1 MVVIRLV
8 KFFDIFEVMRI
19 ECEFFCEVYLRG
31 IFLMFFENNFEIFF
45 VVEYNGK
52 VVGYVMGYFRLDF
65 EGYIMSIVVDK
76 EYWGNGIG
84 FVFLF
89 EVIERFIKRG
99 VCYIGLEVRVSNE
112 NVIRFYECFG
122 FRKVKRIIGYY
133 FDGEDV
139 YYMLFLVEEWRGS

>member
-1 MVVIRLV
+1 
-8 KFFDIFEVMRI
+8 
-19 ECEFFCEVYLRG
+19 
-31 IFLMFFENNFEIFF
+31 
-45 VVEYNGK
+45 
-52 VVGYVMGYFRLDF
+52 
-65 EGYIMSIVVDK
+65 MSIVVDK